1 MKRILSRIAFALLLM
16 TFAAIVLC
24 FYFNQ
29 FSYAY
34 GLIVVLLLIFGA
46 MGQLYKLKNDEYMYS
61 KLNRRDEYE
70 DYTR

>member
-1 MKRILSRIAFALLLM
+1 MKKILSRIALALLLM

-34 GLIVVLLLIFGA
+34 GLIVVRVDLWCNGPAL
-46 MGQLYKLKNDEYMYS
+46 
-61 KLNRRDEYE
+61 
-70 DYTR
+70 